1 MGRGS
6 EKFFV
11 GIFFFLKRIQCDRRE
26 SQIMAEQLVL
36 LYVVAVCQSFR
47 ESFVNKRANFR
58 NDVRDQRRDLK
69 SFQAK

>member
-1 MGRGS
+1 
-6 EKFFV
+6 
-11 GIFFFLKRIQCDRRE
+11 
-26 SQIMAEQLVL
+26 MAEQLVL